1 MGSLKKTLIA
11 GDARNKEIYKNN
23 TNYYIKI
30 KNGII
35 VNTIY
40 VYFTYQGI
48 RKTAINN

>member
-11 GDARNKEIYKNN
+11 GDARNKEIYK
-23 TNYYIKI
+23 TILYIKI

>member
-11 GDARNKEIYKNN
+11 GDARNKEIYKTILTTILN
-23 TNYYIKI
+23 